1 MTVFEM
7 SWCSHSNFAPL
18 CALYVAL
25 PGEDAEEDEAEENPI
40 AIEFQD
46 VQDAFYMKDPRKA
59 LQGFFDR
66 EGASYL

>member
-1 MTVFEM
+1 LKCLGVLILTLHHLV
-7 SWCSHSNFAPL
+7 CV
-18 CALYVAL
+18 LYVAL